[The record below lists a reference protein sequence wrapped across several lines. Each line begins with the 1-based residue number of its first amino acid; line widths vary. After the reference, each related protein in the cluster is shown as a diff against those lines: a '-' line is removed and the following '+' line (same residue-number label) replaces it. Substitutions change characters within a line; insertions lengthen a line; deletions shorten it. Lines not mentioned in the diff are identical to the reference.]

1 MQASNRQSCE
11 INDRKGLAAE
21 GDTLIGILTAAHKLI
36 HETMELKRHHGA
48 GS

>member
-1 MQASNRQSCE
+1 MQSWE
-11 INDRKGLAAE
+11 IDDRTGLAAE
-21 GDTLIGILTAAHKLI
+21 GDMVIGILTPAHKLI